1 MKTLTNK
8 TTNEVTELEKLIA
21 KKQAEKLQTTSVIV
35 EKLDTLTATNLLQL
49 FHLLIDLIALNDTI
63 FTLSTLLQ
71 KIKIIQ
77 SP

>member
-35 EKLDTLTATNLLQL
+35 EKLDTLTATNLLQI

-63 FTLSTLLQ
+63 FTLSTLRGL
-71 KIKIIQ
+71 KE
-77 SP
+77 

>member
-1 MKTLTNK
+1 MTNE

-21 KKQAEKLQTTSVIV
+21 KKQAEKLQTIAVIN
-35 EKLDTLTATNLLQL
+35 EKLDTLTTINSLQL

-63 FTLSTLLQ
+63 FILSTLLQ
-71 KIKIIQ
+71 KIKIIIQ